1 MDFKGSSLMW
11 KKSDLEDSGTPS
23 VIPSNDP
30 MNQLQNRAVI
40 GPSIRIKGELSGDE
54 DVLIQ
59 GQVEG
64 RIELKKNNVTVGKN
78 GQIKADIYGKIV
90 SVEGEVQGN
99 LFSDEKIILRQ
110 SGVVRGN
117 LKAPRVHL
125 EDGAKFK
132 GSIDMESS
140 GDKQRSLTDT
150 VPQKEARP
158 STTVETKA
166 KGESQKDASFNKELG
181 LGAKSGTPSSRV

>member
-1 MDFKGSSLMW
+1 MW
-11 KKSDLEDSGTPS
+11 KKSDLEDSETPS

-140 GDKQRSLTDT
+140 GDKQRSLADT
-150 VPQKEARP
+150 VPQKQSQP

-166 KGESQKDASFNKELG
+166 KGESQKDASFKKELG
-181 LGAKSGTPSSRV
+181 LGVKSGTPSSQI